1 MEVWALEAYGAA
13 HTLQEM
19 MTIKSDDRVG
29 RVRAYEAIIKGLPI
43 PRPGMPEAFKVFT
56 KELKGLCLDVKL
68 FDKQGKTI
76 DMDELAKQSLV
87 EERKTNSA
95 IHKDLAPTI
104 GDVMMTSVLADQ
116 AAEEGL
122 GPVSDRVIE

>member
-1 MEVWALEAYGAA
+1 M
-13 HTLQEM
+13 
-19 MTIKSDDRVG
+19 
-29 RVRAYEAIIKGLPI
+29 
-43 PRPGMPEAFKVFT
+43 
-56 KELKGLCLDVKL
+56 DVKL